1 MSTDSVDSAKFDE
14 WHARGRQELKSGRFA
29 EALAA
34 FEEACRLNDLNADLH
49 EAIATTHYMAGRVPE
64 AVTHFERVTRLD
76 PARGTAWIN
85 LGAVYNKV
93 GDYQKAVDVL
103 RRAVQMEKKSSAA
116 YFNLGVAYR
125 HLRQWSMAV
134 PAYREAIRL
143 DGKAV
148 DAYLNLG
155 NVYFEMGNYQQAISQ
170 YKAALQIKPDFEK
183 AQRALKNAEEARD
196 ASKQPPKP
204 FGRLVDPEQ
213 AAVTAPP
220 SVAVR
225 ELSDAER
232 KKDRAALHEMTDQI
246 DNCRFDLVEELREQL
261 EPALRTLNRMITQPL
276 SPHGGGV
283 TRAEAMENFDKAC
296 AQLAPV
302 ETVFREA
309 LRQLREHEASVT

>member
-1 MSTDSVDSAKFDE
+1 MSTDSVDSANFDE
-14 WHARGRQELKSGRFA
+14 LHARGRQELKAGKLD

-34 FEEACRLNDLNADLH
+34 FEKACRINDLNADLH
-49 EAIATTHYMAGRVPE
+49 EAMATAHYMAGRIPE

-76 PARGTAWIN
+76 PARGPAWIN
-85 LGAVYNKV
+85 LGAVYNKT

-116 YFNLGVAYR
+116 FFNLGVAYR

-170 YKAALQIKPDFEK
+170 YKQALQIKPDFEK
-183 AQRALKNAEEARD
+183 AQRAMKNAEEARE
-196 ASKQPPKP
+196 ASKQPAKP
-204 FGRLVDPEQ
+204 FGRLVDPEK
-213 AAVTAPP
+213 AAATVLD
-220 SVAVR
+220 AVPTR
-225 ELSDAER
+225 ELSDVER
-232 KKDRAALHEMTDQI
+232 RKDRAALHEMSEQI
-246 DNCRFDLVEELREQL
+246 DNCRFDLVEQLRGEL
-261 EPALRTLNRMITQPL
+261 EPALKTLNRLMTQPV
-276 SPHGGGV
+276 SPHGETV
-283 TRAEAMENFDKAC
+283 TKAQALEDFKKAC
-296 AQLAPV
+296 AKVAPV

-309 LRQLREHEASVT
+309 LRQLREHEVSVT